1 MRTKDP
7 LLGRTGPPQPRVHNG
22 GQTLRRDARESRA
35 ELSRARLRA
44 APPSAAGDPD
54 PGVGRSDQYSQAD
67 AAALLVAELPQR
79 DRLGV
84 ACDPRRDVRRHVARL
99 EPALGVPDRD
109 RVGVVRI
116 LRLGDE
122 RERQS
127 GREPRV
133 LKCFEPIRRSGDR
146 DDEKPL
152 VRPANRLARRRV
164 AQPVARLATL
174 EPEAEPLA
182 QKASSRRAASTT
194 RLTDGMY
201 ASSICQ

>member
-1 MRTKDP
+1 M
-7 LLGRTGPPQPRVHNG
+7 GRTGPPRPLVHNR
-22 GQTLRRDARESRA
+22 GQTLPPRRSRKARGTGTRA
-35 ELSRARLRA
+35 PRSG
-44 APPSAAGDPD
+44 PPSAAGEPD

-67 AAALLVAELPQR
+67 AAVLVAELPQR

-84 ACDPRRDVRRHVARL
+84 ARDPRRDLRGHVARL
-99 EPALGVPDRD
+99 QPALGVPDRD
-109 RVGVVRI
+109 RVGVVWI

-122 RERQS
+122 RERPS
-127 GREPRV
+127 GREALV
-133 LKCFEPIRRSGDR
+133 LKRFEPVRGSGDR

-164 AQPVARLATL
+164 AQPVARLAAL
-174 EPEAEPLA
+174 EPEAKPLA

-201 ASSICQ
+201 ASSICQYG